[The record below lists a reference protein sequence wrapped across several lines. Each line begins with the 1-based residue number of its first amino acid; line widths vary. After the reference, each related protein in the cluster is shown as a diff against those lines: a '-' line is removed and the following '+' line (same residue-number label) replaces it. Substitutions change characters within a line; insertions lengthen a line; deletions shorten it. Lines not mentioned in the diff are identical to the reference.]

1 MTAPVRF
8 ARAFA
13 IAAVPLFDR
22 LVMSLL
28 SAVAVFLP
36 EVMIDVV
43 SWSKALMRCCWNVSC
58 LRASLIW
65 SRKILIC
72 LAVRVQAA
80 GLQRVV
86 HAVECF
92 AGGGVDAA
100 CCWTLG

>member
-1 MTAPVRF
+1 MPCFSVPCSVVSVPANEPLARLSVSRPVLRFGMTAPVRF

-58 LRASLIW
+58 LRASLI
-65 SRKILIC
+65 
-72 LAVRVQAA
+72 
-80 GLQRVV
+80 
-86 HAVECF
+86 
-92 AGGGVDAA
+92 
-100 CCWTLG
+100 